1 MRHIVGKLSTSS
13 FQRYKVCANRSSDE
27 GVMAPGSR
35 GVGAVFVHS
44 SDADSG
50 QTGNAIGEPRVPRRS
65 RSHYLSNAPGLADQ
79 LVASRERL
87 CARRRLS
94 GRKNAFCSQRVPDL
108 RESELGLVRYGPA
121 SRVHRGVFGPFE
133 GSFPIGIPAG
143 PDKFLAIREFHVVHG
158 CVFFPMCPGSQI
170 NLLRVRKTLCASVD
184 NVGGKSR
191 NFQQNLILP
200 CTEASLGSSD
210 MILRT
215 EAVGM
220 FLHAK
225 GRTLV
230 GLGTARS
237 NLGQTSVNP
246 SQTWSTLVKLGQTLG
261 NVSRTFFLGVFD
273 AASPRRIRP
282 AWFGLSRF
290 ARRHPRKSRGLEIYS
305 SLKLGGSTVWNLSPN
320 RLRGD
325 LTWELPKLCKSG
337 TNRPG
342 PPRSR
347 NEICDSGP
355 NRSGPPSPR
364 NGDELGTNRPGPPRS
379 RNEICDSGLNR
390 SGPPSPRNGDELGT
404 NRPSPSRSRN
414 EICDSGPNRS
424 GPPSPR
430 NGDELG
436 TNRPSPSRSRNEI
449 CDSGPNRS
457 GPPSPRNGDELGTNR
472 PSPSRCLIE
481 VVGVGVVAGPHLP
494 LLGFV
499 TDGGIPC
506 GPFLRDFGFV
516 CFRCHASFIEV
527 VVALFVGS
535 EFTCIPYFRLSYLIV
550 YHGVRLRGIPESS
563 LHFPV
568 SELSQGFRA
577 GSLTVEPNS
586 RFSGHPAGGRSI
598 LITSHQMLP
607 LETSFGPT
615 FDLRTGSRVS
625 VQNGP
630 LGVSEQVRIRETWEK
645 EPLGFPTGL
654 AHDRHARRMMVMRD
668 DPDSLVTLRF
678 HDFRVE
684 RMRHWWTLLGED
696 DHADIVGIFGKF
708 PPFMRL
714 QVDRGLLE
722 ALASFWDPTHCCFS
736 IGEVDLIPTMEE
748 YAKLLQLD
756 SPFSETPVIPIQGP
770 RSNRCLEKYLGLTTA
785 VLRPE
790 IARPEA
796 TWRKANISLDLLTK
810 YFSRSAFPARLAR
823 DFIAGKKEWKKFRIN
838 AFKIAFAGDRER
850 GSRCSA
856 RSSFSSGSAVTCSIF
871 HRLQTPYHFERH
883 TVSQTVQIALPFTGD
898 SRAWALYLLDLPLS
912 GLLSQPCSS
921 SVSAVFQY
929 PPRLGD
935 LDAVTFDYIPG
946 EDMWRLLLR
955 IEDIWGGRL
964 SEMVLIEEGSPGDSS
979 VTSDFVEWREGW
991 TPFFT
996 LRPTVRPGAPYS
1008 FDISL
1013 PSGISLHWASERE
1026 ASAARVESLRST
1038 LHHNSVAVAN
1048 VRRDLVAQ
1056 RGNVSTLRTM
1066 NEFIREQLEISEDAK
1081 EQLEENLAEA
1091 REQLE
1096 TEQAERTRVQDEL
1109 DSLRSYTQALALV
1122 DPATGRPQD
1131 IVALRRALDASEEA
1145 LTSARTSM
1153 GVMRV
1158 QISVLQGDNGVLQ
1171 SELDLVHDALES
1183 NASWLNQEG
1192 FPVVTSLHQI
1202 NQVMDSL
1209 GARARAVWEEHDEG
1223 DPALSTA
1230 LGRFCRETC
1239 IRLGH

>member
-1 MRHIVGKLSTSS
+1 MASS
-13 FQRYKVCANRSSDE
+13 SS
-27 GVMAPGSR
+27 
-35 GVGAVFVHS
+35 
-44 SDADSG
+44 
-50 QTGNAIGEPRVPRRS
+50 
-65 RSHYLSNAPGLADQ
+65 
-79 LVASRERL
+79 
-87 CARRRLS
+87 
-94 GRKNAFCSQRVPDL
+94 
-108 RESELGLVRYGPA
+108 
-121 SRVHRGVFGPFE
+121 
-133 GSFPIGIPAG
+133 
-143 PDKFLAIREFHVVHG
+143 
-158 CVFFPMCPGSQI
+158 
-170 NLLRVRKTLCASVD
+170 
-184 NVGGKSR
+184 
-191 NFQQNLILP
+191 
-200 CTEASLGSSD
+200 
-210 MILRT
+210 
-215 EAVGM
+215 
-220 FLHAK
+220 
-225 GRTLV
+225 
-230 GLGTARS
+230 
-237 NLGQTSVNP
+237 
-246 SQTWSTLVKLGQTLG
+246 
-261 NVSRTFFLGVFD
+261 
-273 AASPRRIRP
+273 
-282 AWFGLSRF
+282 
-290 ARRHPRKSRGLEIYS
+290 
-305 SLKLGGSTVWNLSPN
+305 
-320 RLRGD
+320 
-325 LTWELPKLCKSG
+325 
-337 TNRPG
+337 
-342 PPRSR
+342 
-347 NEICDSGP
+347 
-355 NRSGPPSPR
+355 
-364 NGDELGTNRPGPPRS
+364 
-379 RNEICDSGLNR
+379 
-390 SGPPSPRNGDELGT
+390 
-404 NRPSPSRSRN
+404 
-414 EICDSGPNRS
+414 
-424 GPPSPR
+424 
-430 NGDELG
+430 
-436 TNRPSPSRSRNEI
+436 
-449 CDSGPNRS
+449 
-457 GPPSPRNGDELGTNR
+457 
-472 PSPSRCLIE
+472 
-481 VVGVGVVAGPHLP
+481 
-494 LLGFV
+494 
-499 TDGGIPC
+499 
-506 GPFLRDFGFV
+506 
-516 CFRCHASFIEV
+516 
-527 VVALFVGS
+527 
-535 EFTCIPYFRLSYLIV
+535 
-550 YHGVRLRGIPESS
+550 
-563 LHFPV
+563 
-568 SELSQGFRA
+568 
-577 GSLTVEPNS
+577 
-586 RFSGHPAGGRSI
+586 
-598 LITSHQMLP
+598 
-607 LETSFGPT
+607 
-615 FDLRTGSRVS
+615 
-625 VQNGP
+625 
-630 LGVSEQVRIRETWEK
+630 
-645 EPLGFPTGL
+645 
-654 AHDRHARRMMVMRD
+654 

-838 AFKIAFAGDRER
+838 AFKIAFAGIFLFPTSAGRIDLGVIPIVFSEGRSIIPAILCETVR
-850 GSRCSA
+850 SLSFCRRQGEGVPMFCTQLLQLWFCSHL
-856 RSSFSSGSAVTCSIF
+856 RHFY
-871 HRLQTPYHFERH
+871 RLQTPYHFERH

-898 SRAWALYLLDLPLS
+898 SRAWALYLLDLPLGEWS
-912 GLLSQPCSS
+912 WKVTWGP
-921 SVSAVFQY
+921 AVWKPWTHCALFDGVPLPGVWGCTGYYPSLALRQFGGVQY

-935 LDAVTFDYIPG
+935 LDAVTFDYIPS
-946 EDMWRLLLR
+946 EDMWRLLFR

-1008 FDISL
+1008 LISR
-1013 PSGISLHWASERE
+1013 SLRVSASTGQPERVTALERELEEVQTELLSLRLARASERE

-1048 VRRDLVAQ
+1048 IRRDLVAQ

-1109 DSLRSYTQALALV
+1109 DSLRSYTQALV

>member
-1 MRHIVGKLSTSS
+1 MASS
-13 FQRYKVCANRSSDE
+13 SS
-27 GVMAPGSR
+27 
-35 GVGAVFVHS
+35 
-44 SDADSG
+44 
-50 QTGNAIGEPRVPRRS
+50 
-65 RSHYLSNAPGLADQ
+65 
-79 LVASRERL
+79 
-87 CARRRLS
+87 
-94 GRKNAFCSQRVPDL
+94 
-108 RESELGLVRYGPA
+108 
-121 SRVHRGVFGPFE
+121 
-133 GSFPIGIPAG
+133 
-143 PDKFLAIREFHVVHG
+143 
-158 CVFFPMCPGSQI
+158 
-170 NLLRVRKTLCASVD
+170 
-184 NVGGKSR
+184 
-191 NFQQNLILP
+191 
-200 CTEASLGSSD
+200 
-210 MILRT
+210 
-215 EAVGM
+215 
-220 FLHAK
+220 
-225 GRTLV
+225 
-230 GLGTARS
+230 
-237 NLGQTSVNP
+237 
-246 SQTWSTLVKLGQTLG
+246 
-261 NVSRTFFLGVFD
+261 
-273 AASPRRIRP
+273 
-282 AWFGLSRF
+282 
-290 ARRHPRKSRGLEIYS
+290 
-305 SLKLGGSTVWNLSPN
+305 
-320 RLRGD
+320 
-325 LTWELPKLCKSG
+325 
-337 TNRPG
+337 
-342 PPRSR
+342 
-347 NEICDSGP
+347 
-355 NRSGPPSPR
+355 
-364 NGDELGTNRPGPPRS
+364 
-379 RNEICDSGLNR
+379 
-390 SGPPSPRNGDELGT
+390 
-404 NRPSPSRSRN
+404 
-414 EICDSGPNRS
+414 
-424 GPPSPR
+424 
-430 NGDELG
+430 
-436 TNRPSPSRSRNEI
+436 
-449 CDSGPNRS
+449 
-457 GPPSPRNGDELGTNR
+457 
-472 PSPSRCLIE
+472 
-481 VVGVGVVAGPHLP
+481 
-494 LLGFV
+494 
-499 TDGGIPC
+499 
-506 GPFLRDFGFV
+506 
-516 CFRCHASFIEV
+516 
-527 VVALFVGS
+527 
-535 EFTCIPYFRLSYLIV
+535 
-550 YHGVRLRGIPESS
+550 
-563 LHFPV
+563 
-568 SELSQGFRA
+568 
-577 GSLTVEPNS
+577 
-586 RFSGHPAGGRSI
+586 
-598 LITSHQMLP
+598 
-607 LETSFGPT
+607 
-615 FDLRTGSRVS
+615 
-625 VQNGP
+625 
-630 LGVSEQVRIRETWEK
+630 
-645 EPLGFPTGL
+645 
-654 AHDRHARRMMVMRD
+654 

-838 AFKIAFAGDRER
+838 AFKIAFAGIFLFPTSAGRIDLGVIPIVFSEGRRQGE
-850 GSRCSA
+850 GVPMFCTQLLQLWFCSHLQH
-856 RSSFSSGSAVTCSIF
+856 F

-912 GLLSQPCSS
+912 GWAWKATIPALLF
-921 SVSAVFQY
+921 VSLAVFQY
-929 PPRLGD
+929 PPP
-935 LDAVTFDYIPG
+935 PG
-946 EDMWRLLLR
+946 

-1008 FDISL
+1008 LISR
-1013 PSGISLHWASERE
+1013 SLRVSASTGRLRE
-1026 ASAARVESLRST
+1026 MASAARVESLRST

-1109 DSLRSYTQALALV
+1109 DSLRSYTQALV

>member
-1 MRHIVGKLSTSS
+1 MASS
-13 FQRYKVCANRSSDE
+13 SS
-27 GVMAPGSR
+27 
-35 GVGAVFVHS
+35 
-44 SDADSG
+44 
-50 QTGNAIGEPRVPRRS
+50 
-65 RSHYLSNAPGLADQ
+65 
-79 LVASRERL
+79 
-87 CARRRLS
+87 
-94 GRKNAFCSQRVPDL
+94 
-108 RESELGLVRYGPA
+108 
-121 SRVHRGVFGPFE
+121 
-133 GSFPIGIPAG
+133 
-143 PDKFLAIREFHVVHG
+143 
-158 CVFFPMCPGSQI
+158 
-170 NLLRVRKTLCASVD
+170 
-184 NVGGKSR
+184 
-191 NFQQNLILP
+191 
-200 CTEASLGSSD
+200 
-210 MILRT
+210 
-215 EAVGM
+215 
-220 FLHAK
+220 
-225 GRTLV
+225 
-230 GLGTARS
+230 
-237 NLGQTSVNP
+237 
-246 SQTWSTLVKLGQTLG
+246 
-261 NVSRTFFLGVFD
+261 
-273 AASPRRIRP
+273 
-282 AWFGLSRF
+282 
-290 ARRHPRKSRGLEIYS
+290 
-305 SLKLGGSTVWNLSPN
+305 
-320 RLRGD
+320 
-325 LTWELPKLCKSG
+325 
-337 TNRPG
+337 
-342 PPRSR
+342 
-347 NEICDSGP
+347 
-355 NRSGPPSPR
+355 
-364 NGDELGTNRPGPPRS
+364 
-379 RNEICDSGLNR
+379 
-390 SGPPSPRNGDELGT
+390 
-404 NRPSPSRSRN
+404 
-414 EICDSGPNRS
+414 
-424 GPPSPR
+424 
-430 NGDELG
+430 
-436 TNRPSPSRSRNEI
+436 
-449 CDSGPNRS
+449 
-457 GPPSPRNGDELGTNR
+457 
-472 PSPSRCLIE
+472 
-481 VVGVGVVAGPHLP
+481 
-494 LLGFV
+494 
-499 TDGGIPC
+499 
-506 GPFLRDFGFV
+506 
-516 CFRCHASFIEV
+516 
-527 VVALFVGS
+527 
-535 EFTCIPYFRLSYLIV
+535 
-550 YHGVRLRGIPESS
+550 
-563 LHFPV
+563 
-568 SELSQGFRA
+568 
-577 GSLTVEPNS
+577 
-586 RFSGHPAGGRSI
+586 
-598 LITSHQMLP
+598 
-607 LETSFGPT
+607 
-615 FDLRTGSRVS
+615 
-625 VQNGP
+625 
-630 LGVSEQVRIRETWEK
+630 
-645 EPLGFPTGL
+645 
-654 AHDRHARRMMVMRD
+654 

-838 AFKIAFAGDRER
+838 AFKIAFAGIFLFPTSAGRIDLGVIPIVFSEGRSIIPAILCETVR
-850 GSRCSA
+850 SLSFCRRQGEGVPMFCTQLLQLWFCSHLQH
-856 RSSFSSGSAVTCSIF
+856 FY
-871 HRLQTPYHFERH
+871 RLQTPYHFERH

-912 GLLSQPCSS
+912 GWSWKVTLGAS
-921 SVSAVFQY
+921 SVEALDSLCPLRWSASSWGVGLYRATIPALLFVSLGGVQY

-935 LDAVTFDYIPG
+935 LDAVTFDYIPS
-946 EDMWRLLLR
+946 EDMWRLLFR

-1008 FDISL
+1008 LISR
-1013 PSGISLHWASERE
+1013 SLRVSASTGQPERVTALERE
-1026 ASAARVESLRST
+1026 LEEAQTELLSLT
-1038 LHHNSVAVAN
+1038 VAVAN
-1048 VRRDLVAQ
+1048 LRRDLVAQ

-1109 DSLRSYTQALALV
+1109 DSLRSYTQALV

-1131 IVALRRALDASEEA
+1131 I
-1145 LTSARTSM
+1145 
-1153 GVMRV
+1153 
-1158 QISVLQGDNGVLQ
+1158 ISVLQGDNGVLQ